1 MMQFVEIATD
11 AVLFVECND
20 LSITYL
26 LVRLWTQKLIFAV
39 FMMSWQ
45 QKECFSSKK
54 RTFSCQDM

>member
-26 LVRLWTQKLIFAV
+26 LVRL
-39 FMMSWQ
+39 
-45 QKECFSSKK
+45 
-54 RTFSCQDM
+54 